1 MFNGVNTLCALLEP
15 WPTDGL
21 QTATKEHSHWSKYTT
36 RKLKP
41 VTKTVTVEKCN
52 PFQIENQL
60 SEEVSSVANVISHVV
75 SSSNLKRDHPSIT
88 KGPRKKYKKCQ
99 SGYSLSP
106 G

>member
-21 QTATKEHSHWSKYTT
+21 QTATREHSHWSKYIT
-36 RKLKP
+36 RKL
-41 VTKTVTVEKCN
+41 KTVTVEKCN
-52 PFQIENQL
+52 PFQRENQL

-88 KGPRKKYKKCQ
+88 KGLRKKYKKCQ
-99 SGYSLSP
+99 SG
-106 G
+106 